1 MTQKKESGAAAVE
14 LALIL
19 PVILMLLFGIVEFGR
34 WYNAS
39 ITVTHAARESVRKL
53 ALRDTVDNAKLA
65 GTEAAASLAPIVPT
79 FGLITECT
87 SGITNAE
94 VTMKFSF
101 TFDIPFIPSITSR
114 DISKRATMLCG
125 G

>member
-1 MTQKKESGAAAVE
+1 MTHKHEKGAAAVE

-19 PVILMLLFGIVEFGR
+19 PVILMLLFGIIEFGR

-39 ITVTHAARESVRKL
+39 ITVTHAARESVRKV

-65 GTEAAASLAPIVPT
+65 GTEAAASLAGVPT
-79 FGLITECT
+79 FGPITECK
-87 SGITNAE
+87 SGILNAK
-94 VTMKFSF
+94 VTMNFSF
-101 TFDIPFIPSITSR
+101 TFDIPFIPSITAR
-114 DISKRATMLCG
+114 DISKTATMLCG